1 MDPIK
6 FGEDLARKADLA
18 HKLAHTDFNWPDLSA
33 HTLIITGMGSSAFAA
48 QNVVTRLQNFG
59 HNAIFSL
66 ASNPTPPKPGTDK
79 VLIAISATGN
89 SVETKAAF
97 DNAQGFKSKY
107 WLTNSTTLPEN
118 AIAMRSG
125 VESGGVA
132 CLSYLAT
139 QIALLKLCEQLG
151 YIKGLSNSILLA
163 AEAIADITNR
173 KEQWLPQLIDHIN
186 SPFGTYFIA
195 PNDRICS
202 AQQSALV
209 MRECPRLPAV
219 ACETGDWSHI
229 DVYLTKTID
238 YRAILFPGSIWQ
250 EQLLNWTT
258 QRQTKVL
265 TIGFED
271 KSAAAILR
279 YKNDLDPIVRL
290 LAEITFIELLAQKI
304 WQEN

>member
-1 MDPIK
+1 MRI
-6 FGEDLARKADLA
+6 
-18 HKLAHTDFNWPDLSA
+18 H
-33 HTLIITGMGSSAFAA
+33 
-48 QNVVTRLQNFG
+48 Q
-59 HNAIFSL
+59 
-66 ASNPTPPKPGTDK
+66 
-79 VLIAISATGN
+79 
-89 SVETKAAF
+89 
-97 DNAQGFKSKY
+97 
-107 WLTNSTTLPEN
+107 
-118 AIAMRSG
+118 RSG

-132 CLSYLAT
+132 YLTYLAT

-151 YIKGLSNSILLA
+151 YIKELSNLILLA
-163 AEAIADITNR
+163 AEAIADITDR
-173 KEQWLPQLIDHIN
+173 KEQWLPQLINHVN

-202 AQQSALV
+202 AQQSALM

-238 YRAILFPGSIWQ
+238 YHAILFPGSIWQ
-250 EQLLNWTT
+250 EQLFNWTT
-258 QRQTKVL
+258 QRQRKVV

-271 KSAAAILR
+271 KSAAIILR
-279 YKNDLDPIVRL
+279 YKHDIDPIVRL